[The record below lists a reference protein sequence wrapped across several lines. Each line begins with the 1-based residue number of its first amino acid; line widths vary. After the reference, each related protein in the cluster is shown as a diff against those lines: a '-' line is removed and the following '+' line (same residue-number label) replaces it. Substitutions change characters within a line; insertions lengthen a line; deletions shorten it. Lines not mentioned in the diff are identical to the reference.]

1 VNEGEAGTV
10 CRCAQATKFHIRPNS
25 TPLYFLQRFQNFIL
39 QQLMRRIG
47 IERFRHLCIGMITN
61 LSNCTICIALLLRTA
76 DVVTFYCA

>member
-47 IERFRHLCIGMITN
+47 IERFRHLCI
-61 LSNCTICIALLLRTA
+61 
-76 DVVTFYCA
+76 